1 VEVDATIRTSRETLI
16 STQVIERDSFG
27 KRLPSKKRPVS
38 APATG
43 RKPGTLAYRIF
54 GAGKAKAPA
63 PAVDS
68 LEEAYRKH
76 GEEYDK
82 FQDARVEGGVK
93 RKEQVARSIFMGGW
107 AT

>member
-1 VEVDATIRTSRETLI
+1 MEVDATIRTSRETLI
-16 STQVIERDSFG
+16 FTQVIERDSFG
-27 KRLPSKKRPVS
+27 KRLPSKRPVS

-43 RKPGTLAYRIF
+43 RKPGSLAYRIF
-54 GAGKAKAPA
+54 GAGKAKPA
-63 PAVDS
+63 KEPVDA
-68 LEEAYRKH
+68 LQQAYEKH

-93 RKEQVARSIFMGGW
+93 RKEQVAKSIFMGGW